1 MSRVLGV
8 VAAVTMAACSNTP
21 NGSGVPE
28 DSGEASES
36 PSVSD
41 SGSEGDGPQDSGSR
55 PSDARRPD
63 SGHDSGVEE
72 PPCVPDGGFYT
83 CSGGSWPAC
92 PPAVY
97 AVADPY
103 AGCDFSLTS
112 CMRCDGV
119 VGGMNIPPMIGTGA
133 TCLCRDAGYPIPDGS
148 TGYWDCVGTGSS
160 CQ

>member
-1 MSRVLGV
+1 MNRVLGL
-8 VAAVTMAACSNTP
+8 VAAITVTTACSNT
-21 NGSGVPE
+21 
-28 DSGEASES
+28 
-36 PSVSD
+36 
-41 SGSEGDGPQDSGSR
+41 PQDSGSR
-55 PSDARRPD
+55 PNDAQRPD
-63 SGHDSGVEE
+63 SGHDSSVEE

-83 CSGGSWPAC
+83 CLGGSWPAC

-112 CMRCDGV
+112 CMQCDGV
-119 VGGMNIPPMIGTGA
+119 VGMNIPPMIGTGA
-133 TCLCRDAGYPIPDGS
+133 TCVCRDAGYPIPDGS